1 MTNATILTVEELN
14 MLYIVKGGS
23 RTETIDNIFDMLPDI
38 DDEDIRKIT
47 ESALER
53 YRICPMRILTVST
66 SRTVL
71 PGTRAD
77 KWL

>member
-1 MTNATILTVEELN
+1 MTNTTILTVEELN

-47 ESALER
+47 ESALEK
-53 YRICPMRILTVST
+53 VQDT
-66 SRTVL
+66 SDEEFDSIDFEDDFSDNL
-71 PGTRAD
+71 E
-77 KWL
+77 

>member
-1 MTNATILTVEELN
+1 MTNTTILTVEELN

-47 ESALER
+47 DSALEKVQDMSDEDFAG
-53 YRICPMRILTVST
+53 IDFEDGFTEDE
-66 SRTVL
+66 
-71 PGTRAD
+71 G
-77 KWL
+77 